1 MARRTSFGFQ
11 KQQRDAKAQ
20 KKREEKD
27 EKKRR
32 KQETAQDDAALPADA
47 QNDEKARG

>member
-1 MARRTSFGFQ
+1 VARRTNYGFQ
-11 KQQRDAKAQ
+11 KQQRDLKAQ

-32 KQETAQDDAALPADA
+32 KQEAAEGEVALPADTEH
-47 QNDEKARG
+47 DDKA

>member
-1 MARRTSFGFQ
+1 VARRTSYGFQ
-11 KQQRDAKAQ
+11 KQQRDLKTQ

-32 KQETAQDDAALPADA
+32 KQESAAEGEVAPPTDTEH
-47 QNDEKARG
+47 EKT